1 MKDPEDARLLGRKD
15 DELNAPLLSRELL
28 ELVSVA
34 SLTAV
39 SYTSTNFDN
48 LVILSAYCVRPGY
61 RAFHIKLTFILVCLT
76 VLVISLALGNIADA
90 LPANKIRYL
99 GFIPVTLGCYQL
111 LKLAFVQE
119 RNQKLEEKERAAP
132 PDLPV
137 YLGLALVLLA
147 NSSDTIS
154 LLTPN
159 FADLKPKFLFTCFA
173 TATAMAVLVSS
184 TAHFLTRHPSS
195 KALFEKIAKWALP
208 FLLIGIGVM
217 VLADRPSDVFVEQE

>member
-1 MKDPEDARLLGRKD
+1 MAEEIHVEGSLRLPPDGSDLLPISIEFQHARLLGRKD
-15 DELNAPLLSRELL
+15 DELNAPLLSHELL
-28 ELVSVA
+28 EFVSVA

-61 RAFHIKLTFILVCLT
+61 RTYYIKLTFILVCLT

-111 LKLAFVQE
+111 LKLAFVRE
-119 RNQKLEEKERAAP
+119 DNQKLNEVE
-132 PDLPV
+132 PV
-137 YLGLALVLLA
+137 ASPTFSIYLGFALVLLS

-154 LLTPN
+154 LLTPI
-159 FADLKPKFLFTCFA
+159 FADLKPEFL
-173 TATAMAVLVSS
+173 VV
-184 TAHFLTRHPSS
+184 
-195 KALFEKIAKWALP
+195 
-208 FLLIGIGVM
+208 
-217 VLADRPSDVFVEQE
+217 

>member
-1 MKDPEDARLLGRKD
+1 VLLAGKDA
-15 DELNAPLLSRELL
+15 ELNAPFSSHELL
-28 ELVSVA
+28 ELAGVA
-34 SLTAV
+34 TLTAV
-39 SYTSTNFDN
+39 SYVSTNFDN
-48 LVILSAYCVRPGY
+48 LVILSAYCARPGY
-61 RAFHIKLTFILVCLT
+61 RAFHIKLTFVLVCLM
-76 VLVISLALGNIADA
+76 VLVISLGLGNAADA

-99 GFIPVTLGCYQL
+99 GLVPVILGCYQL

-154 LLTPN
+154 LLTPI
-159 FADLKPKFLFTCFA
+159 FADLKSKFLFTCFA

-217 VLADRPSDVFVEQE
+217 MLADRPSDVFVEQE